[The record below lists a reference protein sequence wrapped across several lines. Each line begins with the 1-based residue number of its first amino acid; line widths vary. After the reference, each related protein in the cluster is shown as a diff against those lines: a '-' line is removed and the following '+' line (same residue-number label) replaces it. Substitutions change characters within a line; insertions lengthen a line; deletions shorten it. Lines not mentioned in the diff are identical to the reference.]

1 MHARPT
7 SRRESPDAH
16 TSTEG
21 TREVPAAPQT
31 DRQLVGTFRLEL
43 PVERWTWSD
52 EVYLM
57 HGFAPGDVVP
67 STDLV
72 VSHKHPE
79 DSAHLAGL
87 LREAAEGPTPFSC
100 VYRMRDARGA
110 NRVLGIVGSGR
121 RDSADGGTT
130 TLEGYVVDLTDS
142 YREAVQREATASIL
156 ASSLSRSTIEQAK
169 GIVMAALGV
178 SGDEAFAVLRRF
190 SNDSNTPLR
199 EVADHLVSGFL
210 TTPSVPLLDDVRK
223 HLARVDPG
231 RELATPGDDPGPR
244 PRLGHL

>member
-7 SRRESPDAH
+7 SRRESPDAPP
-16 TSTEG
+16 TTEG
-21 TREVPAAPQT
+21 TRDAPET

-43 PVERWTWSD
+43 PAERWTWSD

-57 HGFAPGDVVP
+57 HGFAPGVVVP
-67 STDLV
+67 STDLI
-72 VSHKHPE
+72 VSHKHPD

-87 LREAAEGPTPFSC
+87 LRDAGAGPTPFSC
-100 VYRMRDARGA
+100 VYRMLDARGS

-121 RDSADGGTT
+121 REGGTDEGGHGTT
-130 TLEGYVVDLTDS
+130 TLEGYFVDLTDS

-199 EVADHLVSGFL
+199 EVAEHLVSGFL

-223 HLARVDPG
+223 HLARVDPR
-231 RELATPGDDPGPR
+231 RELATPEGDLDV
-244 PRLGHL
+244 

>member
-7 SRRESPDAH
+7 SRRESPDAPP
-16 TSTEG
+16 STEG
-21 TREVPAAPQT
+21 PVEVPAAPET
-31 DRQLVGTFRLEL
+31 DRQLAGTFRLEL
-43 PVERWTWSD
+43 PAERWTWSD

-57 HGFAPGDVVP
+57 HGFDPGDVVP
-67 STDLV
+67 STDLI

-79 DSAHLAGL
+79 DSAHLVGL
-87 LREAAEGPTPFSC
+87 LREAAAGPTPFSC
-100 VYRMRDARGA
+100 VYRMLDARGS
-110 NRVLGIVGSGR
+110 NRVLGIVGGGR
-121 RDSADGGTT
+121 RDGGTAT
-130 TLEGYVVDLTDS
+130 TLEGYFVDHTDS

-223 HLARVDPG
+223 HLARVDPR
-231 RELATPGDDPGPR
+231 RELATPEGDLDV
-244 PRLGHL
+244 